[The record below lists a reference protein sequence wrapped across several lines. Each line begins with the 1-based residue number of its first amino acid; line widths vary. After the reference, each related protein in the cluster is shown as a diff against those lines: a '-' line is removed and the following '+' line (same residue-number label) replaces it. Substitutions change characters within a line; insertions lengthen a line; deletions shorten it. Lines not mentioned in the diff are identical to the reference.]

1 MANTKK
7 GKKDKK
13 DKDLLARLADAG
25 EDAIIQL
32 TKTAAGKAVV
42 DAANQTRAR
51 IDDLSKRMRGVEE
64 LEGRVAALEKQLAA
78 LTKKTDAAKPA
89 ARKPRKPAA
98 TKPAAAKPAESEQP
112 APAEPAAGEPPAQ
125 PSASES

>member
-1 MANTKK
+1 MANAKK

-25 EDAIIQL
+25 EDAIVQL

-98 TKPAAAKPAESEQP
+98 AKPAAAKPAGTEP
-112 APAEPAAGEPPAQ
+112 APAEPATGEPPA
-125 PSASES
+125 PPPASES